1 MFAVAKLT
9 VVAKNN
15 EAIEAEG
22 LAEPLVCI
30 TQDPGWQA
38 VCLNHWVLQTAWYQC
53 RQQ

>member
-15 EAIEAEG
+15 EVIEAEG

-30 TQDPGWQA
+30 TQDPELQA